1 MGYLSENAKM
11 VSDGIMKLPEQERQ
25 DGAGDGSR
33 QAANAGASVWMQ
45 YITYSSFSNLNY

>member
-1 MGYLSENAKM
+1 M

-33 QAANAGASVWMQ
+33 QAANAAR
-45 YITYSSFSNLNY
+45 